1 MLAPI
6 PVCRYARFKERS
18 RVPLALTRRRRALVR
33 RAKIGRPPRR
43 KPRGKKEE
51 GGDHPAPTHTSTM
64 AVADPEDAE
73 EAVVELDS
81 DDSDAAGGT
90 EDETPNDVAGTDDDV
105 PTGGENYFGRA
116 AKEGAA
122 PVGANPFAMPAPSA
136 DDDWMRE
143 IEEAK
148 RMVEAQRIKREREEA
163 VERQKE
169 IEAAEAKGKVYEER
183 RKAGDSPAPVSG
195 TGGQGG
201 RRERKIVRAKR
212 PTGGGGMTPTSG
224 GDGGGGGASPFAAFS
239 FAPPPAEDTPV
250 QAASPFNG
258 GFSLLSTPAAEIRD
272 AGVDVK
278 PGGGG
283 GIMSRL
289 SGAPKPFVEP
299 EPEPEPEEEEEEEPK
314 AAPFSFQAAHA
325 PAPVFHKVVAPP
337 APKSTT
343 SAPGRT
349 ALAVELD
356 L

>member
-1 MLAPI
+1 
-6 PVCRYARFKERS
+6 
-18 RVPLALTRRRRALVR
+18 
-33 RAKIGRPPRR
+33 
-43 KPRGKKEE
+43 
-51 GGDHPAPTHTSTM
+51 M

-143 IEEAK
+143 IAEAK

-239 FAPPPAEDTPV
+239 FAPPSAEDTPV

-272 AGVDVK
+272 AGADVK
-278 PGGGG
+278 TGGGG

-299 EPEPEPEEEEEEEPK
+299 EPEPEEEEEPAEEKEEEEPK
-314 AAPFSFQAAHA
+314 AAPFSFQAA
-325 PAPVFHKVVAPP
+325 PAPVAAPKSAP

>member
-1 MLAPI
+1 
-6 PVCRYARFKERS
+6 
-18 RVPLALTRRRRALVR
+18 
-33 RAKIGRPPRR
+33 
-43 KPRGKKEE
+43 
-51 GGDHPAPTHTSTM
+51 M

-195 TGGQGG
+195 TGGQG

-212 PTGGGGMTPTSG
+212 PTGGAGPSGATPTSG
-224 GDGGGGGASPFAAFS
+224 GDGGGGGGGASPFAAFS

-250 QAASPFNG
+250 QAASPFG
-258 GFSLLSTPAAEIRD
+258 GFSLLSTPAEIRVADD
-272 AGVDVK
+272 ADVK

-299 EPEPEPEEEEEEEPK
+299 EPVPESEPEDEVEEEEPK
-314 AAPFSFQAAHA
+314 AAPFSFQAAPA
-325 PAPVFHKVVAPP
+325 PAPVAAPKSAPAPTP

-343 SAPGRT
+343 SAAGRT

>member
-1 MLAPI
+1 
-6 PVCRYARFKERS
+6 
-18 RVPLALTRRRRALVR
+18 
-33 RAKIGRPPRR
+33 
-43 KPRGKKEE
+43 
-51 GGDHPAPTHTSTM
+51 M

-143 IEEAK
+143 IAEAK

-272 AGVDVK
+272 AGADVK
-278 PGGGG
+278 TGGGG

-299 EPEPEPEEEEEEEPK
+299 EPEPEEEEEEEEEEEPK
-314 AAPFSFQAAHA
+314 AAPFSFQAA
-325 PAPVFHKVVAPP
+325 PAPVAAPKSAP

>member
-1 MLAPI
+1 
-6 PVCRYARFKERS
+6 
-18 RVPLALTRRRRALVR
+18 
-33 RAKIGRPPRR
+33 
-43 KPRGKKEE
+43 
-51 GGDHPAPTHTSTM
+51 M

-105 PTGGENYFGRA
+105 PSGGENYFGRA

-143 IEEAK
+143 IAEAK

-272 AGVDVK
+272 AGADVK
-278 PGGGG
+278 TGGGG

-299 EPEPEPEEEEEEEPK
+299 EPEPEPEEEEEEEEEPK
-314 AAPFSFQAAHA
+314 AAPFSFQAAPA
-325 PAPVFHKVVAPP
+325 PAPVAPP
-337 APKSTT
+337 KSAPAPTPVPKSTT

>member
-1 MLAPI
+1 
-6 PVCRYARFKERS
+6 
-18 RVPLALTRRRRALVR
+18 
-33 RAKIGRPPRR
+33 
-43 KPRGKKEE
+43 
-51 GGDHPAPTHTSTM
+51 M

-81 DDSDAAGGT
+81 DSDAAGGT

-105 PTGGENYFGRA
+105 PSGGENYFGRA

-272 AGVDVK
+272 AGADVK
-278 PGGGG
+278 TGGGG

-299 EPEPEPEEEEEEEPK
+299 EPEPEPEEEEEEEEEPK
-314 AAPFSFQAAHA
+314 AAPFSFQAAPA
-325 PAPVFHKVVAPP
+325 PAPVAPP
-337 APKSTT
+337 KSAPAPTPVPKSTT

>member
-1 MLAPI
+1 
-6 PVCRYARFKERS
+6 
-18 RVPLALTRRRRALVR
+18 
-33 RAKIGRPPRR
+33 
-43 KPRGKKEE
+43 
-51 GGDHPAPTHTSTM
+51 M

-143 IEEAK
+143 IAEAK

-272 AGVDVK
+272 AGADVK
-278 PGGGG
+278 TGGGG
-283 GIMSRL
+283 GIISRL

-299 EPEPEPEEEEEEEPK
+299 EPEPEEEEEPAEEKEEEEPK

-325 PAPVFHKVVAPP
+325 PVAAPKSAP

>member
-1 MLAPI
+1 
-6 PVCRYARFKERS
+6 
-18 RVPLALTRRRRALVR
+18 
-33 RAKIGRPPRR
+33 
-43 KPRGKKEE
+43 
-51 GGDHPAPTHTSTM
+51 M

-143 IEEAK
+143 IAEAK

-272 AGVDVK
+272 AGADVK
-278 PGGGG
+278 TGGGG

-299 EPEPEPEEEEEEEPK
+299 EPVPESEPEDEVEEEEPK
-314 AAPFSFQAAHA
+314 AAPFSFQAAPA
-325 PAPVFHKVVAPP
+325 PAPVAAPKSAPAPTP

-343 SAPGRT
+343 SAAGRT

>member
-1 MLAPI
+1 
-6 PVCRYARFKERS
+6 
-18 RVPLALTRRRRALVR
+18 
-33 RAKIGRPPRR
+33 
-43 KPRGKKEE
+43 
-51 GGDHPAPTHTSTM
+51 M

-143 IEEAK
+143 IAEAK

-163 VERQKE
+163 IERQKE

-272 AGVDVK
+272 AGADVK
-278 PGGGG
+278 TGGGG

-299 EPEPEPEEEEEEEPK
+299 EPEPEEEEEPGEEKEEEEPK
-314 AAPFSFQAAHA
+314 AAPFSFQAA
-325 PAPVFHKVVAPP
+325 PAPVAAPKSAP

>member
-1 MLAPI
+1 
-6 PVCRYARFKERS
+6 
-18 RVPLALTRRRRALVR
+18 
-33 RAKIGRPPRR
+33 
-43 KPRGKKEE
+43 
-51 GGDHPAPTHTSTM
+51 
-64 AVADPEDAE
+64 
-73 EAVVELDS
+73 
-81 DDSDAAGGT
+81 
-90 EDETPNDVAGTDDDV
+90 
-105 PTGGENYFGRA
+105 
-116 AKEGAA
+116 
-122 PVGANPFAMPAPSA
+122 MPAPSA

-143 IEEAK
+143 IAEAK

-212 PTGGGGMTPTSG
+212 PTGGGGLWHDADVRGRRRRRRREPVRGVQLRAAARVTPVRT
-224 GDGGGGGASPFAAFS
+224 
-239 FAPPPAEDTPV
+239 EDTPV

-272 AGVDVK
+272 AGADVK
-278 PGGGG
+278 TGGGG

-299 EPEPEPEEEEEEEPK
+299 EPEPEPEEEEEEEEEPK
-314 AAPFSFQAAHA
+314 AAPFSFQAAPA
-325 PAPVFHKVVAPP
+325 PAPVAPP
-337 APKSTT
+337 KSAPAPTPVPKSTT

>member
-1 MLAPI
+1 
-6 PVCRYARFKERS
+6 
-18 RVPLALTRRRRALVR
+18 
-33 RAKIGRPPRR
+33 
-43 KPRGKKEE
+43 
-51 GGDHPAPTHTSTM
+51 M

-143 IEEAK
+143 IAEAK

-272 AGVDVK
+272 AGADVK
-278 PGGGG
+278 TGGGG

-299 EPEPEPEEEEEEEPK
+299 EPEPEPEEEEEEEEEPK
-314 AAPFSFQAAHA
+314 AAPFSFQAA
-325 PAPVFHKVVAPP
+325 PAPVAAPKSAP

>member
-1 MLAPI
+1 
-6 PVCRYARFKERS
+6 
-18 RVPLALTRRRRALVR
+18 
-33 RAKIGRPPRR
+33 
-43 KPRGKKEE
+43 
-51 GGDHPAPTHTSTM
+51 M

-143 IEEAK
+143 IAEAK

-272 AGVDVK
+272 AGADVK
-278 PGGGG
+278 TGGGG

-299 EPEPEPEEEEEEEPK
+299 EPEPEEDEEPAEEKDEEEPK
-314 AAPFSFQAAHA
+314 AAPFSFQAA
-325 PAPVFHKVVAPP
+325 PAPVAAPKSAP

>member
-1 MLAPI
+1 
-6 PVCRYARFKERS
+6 
-18 RVPLALTRRRRALVR
+18 
-33 RAKIGRPPRR
+33 
-43 KPRGKKEE
+43 
-51 GGDHPAPTHTSTM
+51 M

-81 DDSDAAGGT
+81 DSDAAGGT

-105 PTGGENYFGRA
+105 PSGGENYFGRA

-272 AGVDVK
+272 AGADVK
-278 PGGGG
+278 TGGGG

-299 EPEPEPEEEEEEEPK
+299 EPEPEPEEEEEEEEEPK
-314 AAPFSFQAAHA
+314 AAPFSFQAA
-325 PAPVFHKVVAPP
+325 PAPVAPPKSTPAPTP

>member
-1 MLAPI
+1 
-6 PVCRYARFKERS
+6 
-18 RVPLALTRRRRALVR
+18 
-33 RAKIGRPPRR
+33 
-43 KPRGKKEE
+43 
-51 GGDHPAPTHTSTM
+51 M

-122 PVGANPFAMPAPSA
+122 PVGANPFA
-136 DDDWMRE
+136 
-143 IEEAK
+143 
-148 RMVEAQRIKREREEA
+148 MVEAQRIKREREEA

-272 AGVDVK
+272 AGADVK
-278 PGGGG
+278 TGGGG

-299 EPEPEPEEEEEEEPK
+299 EPEPEEEEEPAEEKEEEEPK
-314 AAPFSFQAAHA
+314 AAPFSFQAA
-325 PAPVFHKVVAPP
+325 PAPVAAPKSAP

>member
-1 MLAPI
+1 
-6 PVCRYARFKERS
+6 
-18 RVPLALTRRRRALVR
+18 
-33 RAKIGRPPRR
+33 
-43 KPRGKKEE
+43 
-51 GGDHPAPTHTSTM
+51 M

-105 PTGGENYFGRA
+105 PTGGGENYFGRA

-272 AGVDVK
+272 AGADVK
-278 PGGGG
+278 TGGGG

-299 EPEPEPEEEEEEEPK
+299 EPEPEPEEEEEEEEEPK
-314 AAPFSFQAAHA
+314 AAPFSFQAA
-325 PAPVFHKVVAPP
+325 PAPVAPPKSTPAPTP

>member
-1 MLAPI
+1 
-6 PVCRYARFKERS
+6 
-18 RVPLALTRRRRALVR
+18 
-33 RAKIGRPPRR
+33 
-43 KPRGKKEE
+43 
-51 GGDHPAPTHTSTM
+51 M

-81 DDSDAAGGT
+81 DSDAAGGT

-105 PTGGENYFGRA
+105 PSGGENYFGRA

-258 GFSLLSTPAAEIRD
+258 GFSLLSTPAEVRE
-272 AGVDVK
+272 AGAK
-278 PGGGG
+278 LGGGG

-299 EPEPEPEEEEEEEPK
+299 EPEPEPEEEEEEVEEEEPK
-314 AAPFSFQAAHA
+314 AAPFSFQAA
-325 PAPVFHKVVAPP
+325 PAPVAPPKSMPAPTP

-356 L
+356 I

>member
-1 MLAPI
+1 
-6 PVCRYARFKERS
+6 
-18 RVPLALTRRRRALVR
+18 
-33 RAKIGRPPRR
+33 
-43 KPRGKKEE
+43 
-51 GGDHPAPTHTSTM
+51 M

-81 DDSDAAGGT
+81 DSDAAGGT

-105 PTGGENYFGRA
+105 PSGGENYFGRA

-195 TGGQGG
+195 MGGQ

-239 FAPPPAEDTPV
+239 FAPPPASTPVRTEDTPV

-272 AGVDVK
+272 AGADVK
-278 PGGGG
+278 TGGGG

-299 EPEPEPEEEEEEEPK
+299 EPEPEPEEEEEEEEEPK
-314 AAPFSFQAAHA
+314 AAPFSFQAAPA
-325 PAPVFHKVVAPP
+325 PAPVAPP
-337 APKSTT
+337 KSAPAPTPVPKSTT

>member
-1 MLAPI
+1 
-6 PVCRYARFKERS
+6 
-18 RVPLALTRRRRALVR
+18 
-33 RAKIGRPPRR
+33 
-43 KPRGKKEE
+43 
-51 GGDHPAPTHTSTM
+51 M

-105 PTGGENYFGRA
+105 PTGGGENYFGRA

-143 IEEAK
+143 IAEAK

-212 PTGGGGMTPTSG
+212 PTGGGGPSGMTPTSG

-239 FAPPPAEDTPV
+239 FAPPPASTPVRTEDTPV
-250 QAASPFNG
+250 AASPFNV

-272 AGVDVK
+272 VDADVK

-299 EPEPEPEEEEEEEPK
+299 EPEPEPEEEEEEEEEPK
-314 AAPFSFQAAHA
+314 AAPFSFQAAPA
-325 PAPVFHKVVAPP
+325 PAPVAPP
-337 APKSTT
+337 KSAPAPTPVPKSTT

>member
-1 MLAPI
+1 
-6 PVCRYARFKERS
+6 
-18 RVPLALTRRRRALVR
+18 
-33 RAKIGRPPRR
+33 
-43 KPRGKKEE
+43 
-51 GGDHPAPTHTSTM
+51 M

-143 IEEAK
+143 IAEAK

-272 AGVDVK
+272 AGADVK
-278 PGGGG
+278 TGGGG

-299 EPEPEPEEEEEEEPK
+299 EPEPEEEEEPK
-314 AAPFSFQAAHA
+314 AAPFSFQAA
-325 PAPVFHKVVAPP
+325 PAPVAAPKSAP

>member
-1 MLAPI
+1 
-6 PVCRYARFKERS
+6 
-18 RVPLALTRRRRALVR
+18 
-33 RAKIGRPPRR
+33 
-43 KPRGKKEE
+43 
-51 GGDHPAPTHTSTM
+51 M

-143 IEEAK
+143 IAEAK

-163 VERQKE
+163 IERQKE

-272 AGVDVK
+272 AGADVK
-278 PGGGG
+278 TGGGG

-299 EPEPEPEEEEEEEPK
+299 EPVPESETEDEVEEEEPK
-314 AAPFSFQAAHA
+314 AAPFSFQAA
-325 PAPVFHKVVAPP
+325 PAPVAPPKSMPAPTP

-343 SAPGRT
+343 AAPGRT

>member
-1 MLAPI
+1 
-6 PVCRYARFKERS
+6 
-18 RVPLALTRRRRALVR
+18 
-33 RAKIGRPPRR
+33 
-43 KPRGKKEE
+43 
-51 GGDHPAPTHTSTM
+51 M

-143 IEEAK
+143 IAEAK

-258 GFSLLSTPAAEIRD
+258 GFSLLSTPAEIRVADD
-272 AGVDVK
+272 ADVK

-299 EPEPEPEEEEEEEPK
+299 EPVPESEPEDEVEEEEPK
-314 AAPFSFQAAHA
+314 AAPFSFQAA
-325 PAPVFHKVVAPP
+325 PAPVAAPKSAP

>member
-1 MLAPI
+1 
-6 PVCRYARFKERS
+6 
-18 RVPLALTRRRRALVR
+18 
-33 RAKIGRPPRR
+33 
-43 KPRGKKEE
+43 
-51 GGDHPAPTHTSTM
+51 M

-81 DDSDAAGGT
+81 DSDAAGGT

-105 PTGGENYFGRA
+105 PSGGENYFGRA

-272 AGVDVK
+272 AGADVK
-278 PGGGG
+278 TGGVG

-299 EPEPEPEEEEEEEPK
+299 EPEPEEEEEPAEEKEEEEPK
-314 AAPFSFQAAHA
+314 AAPFSFQAA
-325 PAPVFHKVVAPP
+325 PAPVAAPKSAP

>member
-1 MLAPI
+1 
-6 PVCRYARFKERS
+6 
-18 RVPLALTRRRRALVR
+18 
-33 RAKIGRPPRR
+33 
-43 KPRGKKEE
+43 
-51 GGDHPAPTHTSTM
+51 M

-105 PTGGENYFGRA
+105 PSGGENYFGRA

-143 IEEAK
+143 IAEAK

-250 QAASPFNG
+250 HAASPFNG

-272 AGVDVK
+272 AGADVK
-278 PGGGG
+278 TGGGG

-299 EPEPEPEEEEEEEPK
+299 EPEPEP
-314 AAPFSFQAAHA
+314 
-325 PAPVFHKVVAPP
+325 
-337 APKSTT
+337 
-343 SAPGRT
+343 
-349 ALAVELD
+349 
-356 L
+356 

>member
-1 MLAPI
+1 
-6 PVCRYARFKERS
+6 
-18 RVPLALTRRRRALVR
+18 
-33 RAKIGRPPRR
+33 
-43 KPRGKKEE
+43 
-51 GGDHPAPTHTSTM
+51 M

-81 DDSDAAGGT
+81 DSDAAGGT

-105 PTGGENYFGRA
+105 PSGGENYFGRA

-224 GDGGGGGASPFAAFS
+224 GDGGGGGASPFAAFR

-272 AGVDVK
+272 AGADVK
-278 PGGGG
+278 TGGGG

-299 EPEPEPEEEEEEEPK
+299 EPEPEPEEEEEEEEEPK
-314 AAPFSFQAAHA
+314 AAPFSFQAAPA
-325 PAPVFHKVVAPP
+325 PAPVAPP
-337 APKSTT
+337 KSAPAPTPVPKSTT

>member
-1 MLAPI
+1 
-6 PVCRYARFKERS
+6 
-18 RVPLALTRRRRALVR
+18 
-33 RAKIGRPPRR
+33 
-43 KPRGKKEE
+43 
-51 GGDHPAPTHTSTM
+51 M

-143 IEEAK
+143 IAEAK

-272 AGVDVK
+272 AGADVK
-278 PGGGG
+278 TGGGG

-299 EPEPEPEEEEEEEPK
+299 EPEPEPEEEEEEEEEPK
-314 AAPFSFQAAHA
+314 AAPFSFQAAPAPVPVAPPKSA
-325 PAPVFHKVVAPP
+325 PAPTPV
-337 APKSTT
+337 PKSTT

>member
-1 MLAPI
+1 
-6 PVCRYARFKERS
+6 
-18 RVPLALTRRRRALVR
+18 
-33 RAKIGRPPRR
+33 
-43 KPRGKKEE
+43 
-51 GGDHPAPTHTSTM
+51 M

-81 DDSDAAGGT
+81 DSDAAGGT

-105 PTGGENYFGRA
+105 PSGGENYFGRA

-143 IEEAK
+143 IAEAK

-272 AGVDVK
+272 AGADVK
-278 PGGGG
+278 TGGGG

-299 EPEPEPEEEEEEEPK
+299 EPEPGEEEEPAEEKEEEEPK
-314 AAPFSFQAAHA
+314 AAPFSFQAA
-325 PAPVFHKVVAPP
+325 PAPVAAPKSAP

>member
-1 MLAPI
+1 
-6 PVCRYARFKERS
+6 
-18 RVPLALTRRRRALVR
+18 
-33 RAKIGRPPRR
+33 
-43 KPRGKKEE
+43 
-51 GGDHPAPTHTSTM
+51 M

-81 DDSDAAGGT
+81 DSDAAGGT

-105 PTGGENYFGRA
+105 PSGGENYFGRA

-195 TGGQGG
+195 MGGQ

-212 PTGGGGMTPTSG
+212 PTGGGGPSATPTSG
-224 GDGGGGGASPFAAFS
+224 GDGGGGGGASPFAAFS
-239 FAPPPAEDTPV
+239 FAPPPASTPVRTEDTPV
-250 QAASPFNG
+250 AASPFNV

-272 AGVDVK
+272 VDADVK

-299 EPEPEPEEEEEEEPK
+299 EPEPEPEEEEEEEVEEEEPK
-314 AAPFSFQAAHA
+314 AAPFSFQAA
-325 PAPVFHKVVAPP
+325 PAPVAPPKSTPAPTP

>member
-1 MLAPI
+1 
-6 PVCRYARFKERS
+6 
-18 RVPLALTRRRRALVR
+18 
-33 RAKIGRPPRR
+33 
-43 KPRGKKEE
+43 
-51 GGDHPAPTHTSTM
+51 M

-81 DDSDAAGGT
+81 DSDAAGGT

-105 PTGGENYFGRA
+105 PSGGENYFGRA

-212 PTGGGGMTPTSG
+212 PTGGGAPSGMTPTSG
-224 GDGGGGGASPFAAFS
+224 GDGGGGASPFAAFS
-239 FAPPPAEDTPV
+239 FAPPPAS
-250 QAASPFNG
+250 SP
-258 GFSLLSTPAAEIRD
+258 
-272 AGVDVK
+272 
-278 PGGGG
+278 
-283 GIMSRL
+283 
-289 SGAPKPFVEP
+289 
-299 EPEPEPEEEEEEEPK
+299 
-314 AAPFSFQAAHA
+314 QA
-325 PAPVFHKVVAPP
+325 PAPPKSSPIINEATLLAQVRRVTPSSPQA
-337 APKSTT
+337 APKEGSMAAMASPKKTQVIPT
-343 SAPGRT
+343 DETEDPFAG
-349 ALAVELD
+349 L
-356 L
+356 

>member
-1 MLAPI
+1 
-6 PVCRYARFKERS
+6 
-18 RVPLALTRRRRALVR
+18 
-33 RAKIGRPPRR
+33 
-43 KPRGKKEE
+43 
-51 GGDHPAPTHTSTM
+51 M

-105 PTGGENYFGRA
+105 PSGGENYFGRA

-212 PTGGGGMTPTSG
+212 PTGGGGQSGVTPTSG

-239 FAPPPAEDTPV
+239 FAPPPASTPARTEDTPV
-250 QAASPFNG
+250 QAATASPFNV

-272 AGVDVK
+272 AGADVK
-278 PGGGG
+278 PGGVG

-299 EPEPEPEEEEEEEPK
+299 EPEPEEEEEPAEEKEEEEPK
-314 AAPFSFQAAHA
+314 AAPFSFQAA
-325 PAPVFHKVVAPP
+325 PAPVAAPKSAP

>member
-1 MLAPI
+1 
-6 PVCRYARFKERS
+6 
-18 RVPLALTRRRRALVR
+18 
-33 RAKIGRPPRR
+33 
-43 KPRGKKEE
+43 
-51 GGDHPAPTHTSTM
+51 M

-81 DDSDAAGGT
+81 DTSDAAGGT

-143 IEEAK
+143 IAEAK

-212 PTGGGGMTPTSG
+212 PTGGGGPSGMTPTSG

-272 AGVDVK
+272 AGADVK
-278 PGGGG
+278 TGGGG

-299 EPEPEPEEEEEEEPK
+299 EPEPGEEEEPAEEKEEEEPK
-314 AAPFSFQAAHA
+314 AAPFSFQAA
-325 PAPVFHKVVAPP
+325 PAPVAAPKSAP

>member
-1 MLAPI
+1 
-6 PVCRYARFKERS
+6 
-18 RVPLALTRRRRALVR
+18 
-33 RAKIGRPPRR
+33 
-43 KPRGKKEE
+43 
-51 GGDHPAPTHTSTM
+51 M

-81 DDSDAAGGT
+81 DSDAAGGT

-105 PTGGENYFGRA
+105 PT
-116 AKEGAA
+116 
-122 PVGANPFAMPAPSA
+122 
-136 DDDWMRE
+136 
-143 IEEAK
+143 
-148 RMVEAQRIKREREEA
+148 VEARITSEEP
-163 VERQKE
+163 
-169 IEAAEAKGKVYEER
+169 R
-183 RKAGDSPAPVSG
+183 RKAPRQSAPTLSPCRRHPRTTIGCARSQKPNGWSKLSESNASAKRRWNGKKRSRPRRPKGRCTRNDARLGIRRHRCPVREDREEGANGKSSEPN
-195 TGGQGG
+195 G
-201 RRERKIVRAKR
+201 RRGEAAS
-212 PTGGGGMTPTSG
+212 GMTPTSG

-239 FAPPPAEDTPV
+239 FAPPPASTPVRTEDTPV

-272 AGVDVK
+272 AGADVK

-299 EPEPEPEEEEEEEPK
+299 EPEPEPEEEEEEEEEPK
-314 AAPFSFQAAHA
+314 AAPFSFQAAPA
-325 PAPVFHKVVAPP
+325 PAPVAPP
-337 APKSTT
+337 KSAPAPTPVPKSTT

>member
-1 MLAPI
+1 
-6 PVCRYARFKERS
+6 
-18 RVPLALTRRRRALVR
+18 
-33 RAKIGRPPRR
+33 
-43 KPRGKKEE
+43 
-51 GGDHPAPTHTSTM
+51 M

-105 PTGGENYFGRA
+105 PSGGENYFGRA

-143 IEEAK
+143 IAEAK

-272 AGVDVK
+272 AGADVK
-278 PGGGG
+278 TGGGG

-299 EPEPEPEEEEEEEPK
+299 EPEPEEEEEPAEEKEEEEPK
-314 AAPFSFQAAHA
+314 AAPFSFQAAPA
-325 PAPVFHKVVAPP
+325 PAPVAPP
-337 APKSTT
+337 KSAPAPTPVPKSTT

>member
-1 MLAPI
+1 
-6 PVCRYARFKERS
+6 
-18 RVPLALTRRRRALVR
+18 
-33 RAKIGRPPRR
+33 
-43 KPRGKKEE
+43 
-51 GGDHPAPTHTSTM
+51 M

-116 AKEGAA
+116 SKEGAA

-143 IEEAK
+143 IAEAK

-272 AGVDVK
+272 AGADVK
-278 PGGGG
+278 TGGGG

-299 EPEPEPEEEEEEEPK
+299 EPEPEPEEEEEPAEEKEEEEPK
-314 AAPFSFQAAHA
+314 AAPFSFQAA
-325 PAPVFHKVVAPP
+325 PAPVAAPKSAP

>member
-1 MLAPI
+1 
-6 PVCRYARFKERS
+6 
-18 RVPLALTRRRRALVR
+18 
-33 RAKIGRPPRR
+33 
-43 KPRGKKEE
+43 
-51 GGDHPAPTHTSTM
+51 M

-105 PTGGENYFGRA
+105 PTGGGENYFGRA

-143 IEEAK
+143 IAEAK

-272 AGVDVK
+272 AGADVK
-278 PGGGG
+278 TGGVG

-299 EPEPEPEEEEEEEPK
+299 EPEPEEEEEPAEEKEEEEPK
-314 AAPFSFQAAHA
+314 AAPFSFQAA
-325 PAPVFHKVVAPP
+325 PAPVAAPKSAP

>member
-1 MLAPI
+1 
-6 PVCRYARFKERS
+6 
-18 RVPLALTRRRRALVR
+18 
-33 RAKIGRPPRR
+33 
-43 KPRGKKEE
+43 
-51 GGDHPAPTHTSTM
+51 M

-143 IEEAK
+143 IAEAK

-212 PTGGGGMTPTSG
+212 PTGGGGPSGMTPTSG
-224 GDGGGGGASPFAAFS
+224 GDGGGGGGGASPFAAFS
-239 FAPPPAEDTPV
+239 FAPPPASTPVRTEDTPV
-250 QAASPFNG
+250 AASPFNV
-258 GFSLLSTPAAEIRD
+258 GFSLLSTHAE
-272 AGVDVK
+272 AK

-299 EPEPEPEEEEEEEPK
+299 EPEPEPEEEEEEEEEPK
-314 AAPFSFQAAHA
+314 AAPFSFQAA
-325 PAPVFHKVVAPP
+325 PAPVAPPKSTPAPTP

>member
-1 MLAPI
+1 
-6 PVCRYARFKERS
+6 
-18 RVPLALTRRRRALVR
+18 
-33 RAKIGRPPRR
+33 
-43 KPRGKKEE
+43 
-51 GGDHPAPTHTSTM
+51 M

-105 PTGGENYFGRA
+105 PTGGEIYFGRA

-143 IEEAK
+143 IAEAK

-272 AGVDVK
+272 AGADVK
-278 PGGGG
+278 TGGGG

-299 EPEPEPEEEEEEEPK
+299 EPEPEPEEEEEEEEEPK
-314 AAPFSFQAAHA
+314 AAPFSFQAA
-325 PAPVFHKVVAPP
+325 PAPVAAPKSAP

>member
-1 MLAPI
+1 
-6 PVCRYARFKERS
+6 
-18 RVPLALTRRRRALVR
+18 
-33 RAKIGRPPRR
+33 
-43 KPRGKKEE
+43 
-51 GGDHPAPTHTSTM
+51 M

-143 IEEAK
+143 IAEAK

-272 AGVDVK
+272 AGADVK
-278 PGGGG
+278 TGGGG

-299 EPEPEPEEEEEEEPK
+299 EPEPEEEEEP
-314 AAPFSFQAAHA
+314 A
-325 PAPVFHKVVAPP
+325 
-337 APKSTT
+337 
-343 SAPGRT
+343 
-349 ALAVELD
+349 E
-356 L
+356 